1 MITNTKNR
9 LWISGFWLAFT
20 SAVLALQGC
29 TKDTTPKSTP
39 QKEAASNFGSLPFV
53 IKDNYTFSLYS
64 QVLDAT
70 GYGDTLALN
79 AGPYTLFVPNN
90 DAFSNASFYFGSGA
104 NYLLYAYN
112 PPTLDYVRGMIISQ
126 QLSMKNL
133 PMGANQPFRTLG
145 GGSVYITKYRE
156 QAGDT
161 VITINGVPL
170 LSTGW
175 DQPATNGT
183 INVLSGIPEP
193 TALPNLWQLMLN
205 DGALSFFTLAIQRAG
220 LQSMFEDTTKKLTV
234 LAPSNDGLSSMY
246 VDTVNGGLD
255 LRSIDKISAANPDSI
270 RKMVLYHVLNGF
282 WFKND
287 FMLRDTLPGDT
298 LRLTT
303 YGGAPLGYSGGQFI
317 GSRPVPQLVFNYS
330 TYTYDT
336 VTALLPVSYYSRFS
350 YDMPRV
356 TYGDKICG
364 NGVIQEMR
372 GVLMQ

>member
-1 MITNTKNR
+1 MKFMNNKITIVFI
-9 LWISGFWLAFT
+9 LVLLA
-20 SAVLALQGC
+20 VQGC

-39 QKEAASNFGSLPFV
+39 EKKAGSNFGSLPFV
-53 IKDNYTFSLYS
+53 IQDNYTFSLYS
-64 QVLDAT
+64 QVLTAT

-79 AGPYTLFVPNN
+79 AGPYTLFVPN
-90 DAFSNASFYFGSGA
+90 DDGFSNAQFYFGNGT
-104 NYLLYAYN
+104 NYLLYAFN
-112 PPTLDYVRGMIISQ
+112 PSTLDYVRGMIIPQ

-161 VITINGVPL
+161 VITVNGVPL

-183 INVLSGIPEP
+183 INVLTGIPEP
-193 TALPNLWQLMLN
+193 TVLPNLWQLMLN

-220 LQSMFEDTTKKLTV
+220 LQSFFEDTTKKLTV
-234 LAPSNDGLSSMY
+234 LAPSNQGLANMY
-246 VDTVNGGLD
+246 VDTVHGGLD
-255 LRSIDKISAANPDSI
+255 LRTIDAIKAADPDSI
-270 RKMVLYHVLNGF
+270 KKLVLYHVLNGF
-282 WFKND
+282 WFLND
-287 FMLRDTLPGDT
+287 FKLRDTIPGDT
-298 LRLTT
+298 VQLISF
-303 YGGAPLGYSGGQFI
+303 GGAPLGYSGRGWI
-317 GSRPVPQLVFNYS
+317 GTRPVPQPVFNYN

-336 VTALLPVSYYSRFS
+336 VLALLPVGTFSRFS

-356 TYGDKICG
+356 TYTDKICN
-364 NGVIQEMR
+364 NGVVQELN